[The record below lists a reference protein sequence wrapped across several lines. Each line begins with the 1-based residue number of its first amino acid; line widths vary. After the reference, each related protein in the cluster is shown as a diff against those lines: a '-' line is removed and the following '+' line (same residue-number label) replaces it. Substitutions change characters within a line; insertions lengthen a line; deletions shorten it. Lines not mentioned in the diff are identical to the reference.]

1 MAELRASDADR
12 ERVADVLR
20 HAAGEGRLTVDE
32 LDERLNAAY
41 ASVTRADLE
50 RLVED
55 VPVEGTLLPAIGQG
69 AAPVA
74 SGVSLNP
81 GAEGGAAQIWSVMG
95 GATRK
100 GRWRLA
106 PRASVVNVMGGADL
120 DFNQVELTAAD
131 SQVTVFSLMGGADLY
146 VPEGLNVEVSDFA
159 FMGGNDIKLGD
170 APHVHGAPVLRIK
183 LISIMGG
190 SNVRR
195 GTKKSWRERREQR
208 RRQKHLGH

>member
-1 MAELRASDADR
+1 MRASDADR

-32 LDERLNAAY
+32 P
-41 ASVTRADLE
+41 LE
-50 RLVED
+50 VGA
-55 VPVEGTLLPAIGQG
+55 VEGTLLPAIGQG

-120 DFNQVELTAAD
+120 DFNQVELSAGYSVCFELTHARSYQAGVIRTHAGPFYTEL
-131 SQVTVFSLMGGADLY
+131 S
-146 VPEGLNVEVSDFA
+146 
-159 FMGGNDIKLGD
+159 
-170 APHVHGAPVLRIK
+170 
-183 LISIMGG
+183 IS
-190 SNVRR
+190 
-195 GTKKSWRERREQR
+195 RREP
-208 RRQKHLGH
+208 

>member
-1 MAELRASDADR
+1 VAELRASDADR

-20 HAAGEGRLTVDE
+20 HAAGEGRLTVEE

-41 ASVTRADLE
+41 ASVTRSDLE

-55 VPVEGTLLPAIGQG
+55 VPVDGALLPAIGHA
-69 AAPVA
+69 AAPA
-74 SGVSLNP
+74 ATGVSLNP
-81 GAEGGAAQIWSVMG
+81 GAEGGSSQIWSVMG

-106 PRASVVNVMGGADL
+106 PRATVVNIMGGAEL

-131 SQVTVFSLMGGADLY
+131 TTVTVFSLMGGAELY
-146 VPEGLNVEVSDFA
+146 VPEGLNVEVSEFA
-159 FMGGNDIKLGD
+159 FMGGNDVKLGD
-170 APHVHGAPVLRIK
+170 ERQYPGGPVLRLK

-190 SNVRR
+190 ADVKR
-195 GTKKSWRERREQR
+195 GTKQSWRERRQER
-208 RRQKHLGH
+208 KRQKHLGH